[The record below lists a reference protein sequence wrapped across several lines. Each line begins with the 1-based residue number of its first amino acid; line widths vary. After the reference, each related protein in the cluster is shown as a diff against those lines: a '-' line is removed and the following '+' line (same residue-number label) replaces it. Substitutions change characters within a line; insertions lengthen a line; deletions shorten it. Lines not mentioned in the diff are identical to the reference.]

1 MHIRIRLLLLLTI
14 ITGASC
20 GVVKRG
26 TIPWEESRKPASSST
41 VPGSQEEEFK
51 PPTAISAFATDR
63 DEDSSEIAARKSALK
78 AAYNDW
84 KGVPYQLGGYSFRG
98 VDCSAFMQ
106 IVFRDYLSSNL
117 PRTTEEQLDYG
128 NSIKKN
134 QITTGD
140 MVFFKTG
147 RRTLHVGIMINEQ
160 EFMHASTSSGV
171 MISGLQEPYWQDVF
185 LTVRRV
191 L

>member
-1 MHIRIRLLLLLTI
+1 MQKNVRLLLFLTI

-26 TIPWEESRKPASSST
+26 TIPWEDAGRNETASTDNNSDKGT
-41 VPGSQEEEFK
+41 FT
-51 PPTAISAFATDR
+51 PPPVISAFSMDR
-63 DEDSSEIAARKSALK
+63 EGDSKEVAAMKSALK
-78 AAYNDW
+78 AAYDDW
-84 KGVPYQLGGYSFRG
+84 KGVPYRLGGYSFNG

-106 IVFRDYLSSNL
+106 IVFRDYLSSDL

-128 NSIKKN
+128 QSIKRN

-147 RRTLHVGIMINEQ
+147 RRTLHVGVMVNEQ

-171 MISGLQEPYWQDVF
+171 MISGLQERYWQDVF
-185 LTVRRV
+185 LTVRRI